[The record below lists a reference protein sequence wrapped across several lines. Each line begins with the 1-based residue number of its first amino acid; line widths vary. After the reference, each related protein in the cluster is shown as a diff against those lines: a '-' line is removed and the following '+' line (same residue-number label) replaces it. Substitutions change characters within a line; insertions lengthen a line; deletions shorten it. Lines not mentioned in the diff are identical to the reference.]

1 MQPACALQHH
11 SLKHYLMLSVII
23 PTLDCER
30 LLVPTLASLVSGA
43 AVGTVRDVIVAD
55 GGSRDATLEVAD
67 IAGCEIITSHAPLAA
82 RLREATRKARA
93 SWVMFLRPGVVLDAS
108 WVDEVER
115 FVQQAE
121 AAGVLDAP
129 AAAFRA
135 VAAQGFAR
143 PLLAEAWSS
152 LRLALGWS
160 IAPEQGLIIPKVLYE
175 RIGRHRDVY
184 DPEGDLLSRLGRRR
198 IALLSSRAWNT

>member
-1 MQPACALQHH
+1 
-11 SLKHYLMLSVII
+11 MLSVII

-30 LLVPTLASLVSGA
+30 SLVPTLATLVPGA

-67 IAGCEIITSHAPLAA
+67 IAGCEIMTSHAPLAV
-82 RLREATRKARA
+82 RLREATAKARA
-93 SWVMFLRPGVVLDAS
+93 SWVMFLKPGVVLDAT
-108 WVDEVER
+108 WIDEVER

-121 AAGVLDAP
+121 AHGVIDAP

-152 LRLALGWS
+152 LRLALGGR
-160 IAPEQGLIIPKVLYE
+160 IAPEQGLILPKVLYE
-175 RIGRHRDVY
+175 RLGRHRDVQ
-184 DPEGDLLSRLGRRR
+184 DPEADLLARLGRRR
-198 IALLSSRAWNT
+198 IVLLCSRAWASNS